1 MMKTVPIRL
10 NRIQNKIGLGFL
22 VVVIFF
28 VFAILSVTRQLSSFQ
43 KETRFITDHDMQVHS
58 LAQSIEKDLVDME
71 TGQRGFIITGE
82 NKYLDPYNN
91 GKTNWQKH
99 FDALFQ
105 LVADNPS
112 QQDNLK
118 AIQKNVEHWIQ
129 TAGEK
134 VIALKKAN
142 DNKGIQQFFQDDPG
156 KQDMDALREQLS
168 SFRSIEKQLTL
179 NRVSALEKKNGQ
191 LRLQLYG
198 SLLLVLIVSVI
209 SSYFTGALTARNV
222 RKVGNAIAEIASS
235 GGDLT
240 KRITVKTKDE
250 TKDLAD
256 QTNLL
261 LSSLQSMIADIQGK
275 TQELERSSSML
286 KVGAEESYKAADQI
300 SESVQRV
307 AQGAEQQVSQTEE
320 MSAILQE
327 TVSGLEQV
335 AVTTTDVS
343 GLAKRAQSVATENAG
358 EMQANAEKIGQ
369 IEETFSEIQASAAE
383 LASLSV
389 KIREVVGYIQDV
401 SNQTNLL
408 SLNAAIEAARAGEQG
423 RGFAVVAGEIRK
435 LADQAAH
442 STREIHDTIEVMLNG
457 INELVQKVDEN
468 SHGVKDGVQ
477 AMMKA
482 SESFRAIMNEVNNL
496 SVQVMEVAASVGQMS
511 AGSKAIEGSIR
522 EITKITEETASFTE
536 EVAAM
541 TEEQA
546 ATSQEMLQTARQLGE
561 MSDSLKALVGKFKV

>member
-1 MMKTVPIRL
+1 MY
-10 NRIQNKIGLGFL
+10 
-22 VVVIFF
+22 
-28 VFAILSVTRQLSSFQ
+28 FQ
-43 KETRFITDHDMQVHS
+43 RY
-58 LAQSIEKDLVDME
+58 
-71 TGQRGFIITGE
+71 R
-82 NKYLDPYNN
+82 
-91 GKTNWQKH
+91 
-99 FDALFQ
+99 
-105 LVADNPS
+105 
-112 QQDNLK
+112 
-118 AIQKNVEHWIQ
+118 
-129 TAGEK
+129 
-134 VIALKKAN
+134 
-142 DNKGIQQFFQDDPG
+142 PG
-156 KQDMDALREQLS
+156 
-168 SFRSIEKQLTL
+168 
-179 NRVSALEKKNGQ
+179 
-191 LRLQLYG
+191 
-198 SLLLVLIVSVI
+198 LLVLIVSVI

-261 LSSLQSMIADIQGK
+261 LSSLQSMIADIQRK
-275 TQELERSSSML
+275 TLELERSSSML

-335 AVTTTDVS
+335 AATTTDVS
-343 GLAKRAQSVATENAG
+343 DLARRAQSVATKNAG
-358 EMQANAEKIGQ
+358 EMQANAEKIGR
-369 IEETFSEIQASAAE
+369 IEETFSDIQASAAE
-383 LASLSV
+383 LALLSE
-389 KIREVVGYIQDV
+389 KIRDVVGYIQDV

-435 LADQAAH
+435 LADQAAN
-442 STREIHDTIEVMLNG
+442 STVEIHETIEVMLNG
-457 INELVQKVDEN
+457 INGLVQKVNEN

-477 AMMKA
+477 AMLKA

-546 ATSQEMLQTARQLGE
+546 ATSQEMLKTAHQLGE